1 MVLLRIYKH
10 ELKLDNTW
18 EILKAVA
25 RSSPGVTIM
34 VHERTAT
41 LLLPPTETL
50 KIPKKIISKKGEL
63 SVVLA
68 EVYGKVVIEDTQ
80 TYWNISHAASNTIQT
95 DSLIFRFPLSV
106 ESEEEEAI
114 IDVALEEEIETV
126 AVAQK
131 KTEKPA
137 GIKEAATHTVSKSEG
152 KPLAE
157 EKPKRKRTRK
167 PKATVPVPEV
177 KEEALTEKKKRER
190 KCLTKDSSVQEK
202 KAAEGKKKDT
212 GSLRSKKAET
222 DRKAPAEVKEQT
234 GTAPKKRTRKKK
246 GTAKEDEA
254 A

>member
-80 TYWNISHAASNTIQT
+80 TYWNISHAASNMIQT

-167 PKATVPVPEV
+167 SKATVPVPEV
-177 KEEALTEKKKRER
+177 KEEVLTEKKKRER
-190 KCLTKDSSVQEK
+190 KHPIKDSSVQEK
-202 KAAEGKKKDT
+202 KAAGEKKKET
-212 GSLRSKKAET
+212 SSLRNKKAEP
-222 DRKAPAEVKEQT
+222 DSKAPAEIKKQAE
-234 GTAPKKRTRKKK
+234 TAPKKRTRKKK